1 MAGKSQSE
9 IGIRDIASIEEMGA
23 VEELQ
28 REVWRCADV
37 DVVPRMMLHPAR
49 EVGGLL
55 VGAYDGARLVGFAFG
70 FVGLEHGR
78 VVLHSPML
86 DVKPEYRGHD
96 LGFRLKAAQRER
108 ALAEGVARLTW
119 TF

>member
-1 MAGKSQSE
+1 MADNSQSA

-49 EVGGLL
+49 EVGGTL
-55 VGAYDGARLVGFAFG
+55 VGAFDGARLVGFAQG
-70 FVGLEHGR
+70 
-78 VVLHSPML
+78 
-86 DVKPEYRGHD
+86 
-96 LGFRLKAAQRER
+96 
-108 ALAEGVARLTW
+108 
-119 TF
+119 